1 MKKAFSLTLV
11 LGLAFNLLAQN
22 YQVKQSDYSQVR
34 ISFSTPEV
42 NVTGVNILGNSF
54 TELSLD
60 GFSSQATVGMPALP
74 TLVKNIEV
82 PLGEGL
88 TYTIESMRCDTIA
101 GSVYGLKSA
110 IVPAQPSRSKSDT
123 SRATLK
129 IDNAAYSKNAFC
141 GAPTIELE
149 AIGVARNRNLAT
161 IKFNPISWNPVTN
174 QLIVVKS
181 LTVSVKQKNADIA
194 ATRKMQQLYASPAF
208 NSSTG
213 VINSIGSKDN
223 YTNAPLRYTIVAH
236 SQFRGALDEFANWKR
251 RQGFL
256 VDLVYTDEANVG
268 STTTSIKNYLQGL
281 YNNASAEAPA
291 PTYVLF
297 VGDVA
302 QVPAF
307 VMTAYG
313 ESQHSDLGYCCWT
326 GNDYLPDCYYG
337 RFSAQNL
344 TQLNPQISKT
354 LMYEQY
360 TFPNPS
366 YLGTAALIAGVDG
379 GYSGDQAY
387 NYGDP
392 AMDYVAKT
400 YVTSANGFT
409 NIVYY
414 KNGELV

>member
-60 GFSSQATVGMPALP
+60 GFSSQTAVGMPALP

-110 IVPAQPSRSKSDT
+110 TVPAQPSRSKSDT

-129 IDNAAYSKNAFC
+129 IDNAAYSKDAFC

-194 ATRKMQQLYASPAF
+194 ATRKMQQLYASPALHHCC
-208 NSSTG
+208 
-213 VINSIGSKDN
+213 
-223 YTNAPLRYTIVAH
+223 P
-236 SQFRGALDEFANWKR
+236 Q
-251 RQGFL
+251 
-256 VDLVYTDEANVG
+256 
-268 STTTSIKNYLQGL
+268 
-281 YNNASAEAPA
+281 P
-291 PTYVLF
+291 
-297 VGDVA
+297 
-302 QVPAF
+302 VPR
-307 VMTAYG
+307 
-313 ESQHSDLGYCCWT
+313 SH
-326 GNDYLPDCYYG
+326 
-337 RFSAQNL
+337 
-344 TQLNPQISKT
+344 
-354 LMYEQY
+354 
-360 TFPNPS
+360 
-366 YLGTAALIAGVDG
+366 
-379 GYSGDQAY
+379 
-387 NYGDP
+387 
-392 AMDYVAKT
+392 
-400 YVTSANGFT
+400 
-409 NIVYY
+409 
-414 KNGELV
+414 